1 MKKYLV
7 LLPLL
12 TVCSLAYAAQPAG
25 GAATDMTGQERDAQA
40 SLYVG
45 SIRSTVRDMTVTNK
59 VGTALSGVQAQQ
71 LGTATLIFN
80 GRVTLE
86 STLESHNANAKNQHA
101 YAAQINPQIETYN
114 ATCSGKQVDQ
124 NTFNWCQGEIARL
137 TPLDAKVTTWAA
149 EVEASK
155 VAVDLQAKTLD
166 QLDEQ
171 NTKDGQALYEKG
183 LKYIEKANMLTQ
195 RIEDFMVRLTA
206 LQAGFETCKSAIG
219 QVTLEEMHEICGSM
233 FDGNIVHETE
243 TNYPV
248 PDLTFKFLDVNRCT
262 PHKTYCQESMK

>member
-1 MKKYLV
+1 
-7 LLPLL
+7 
-12 TVCSLAYAAQPAG
+12 
-25 GAATDMTGQERDAQA
+25 
-40 SLYVG
+40 
-45 SIRSTVRDMTVTNK
+45 
-59 VGTALSGVQAQQ
+59 
-71 LGTATLIFN
+71 LIFN